1 MTAQRGPAYAAAP
14 SAPGPWTVAA
24 TFIGTVVG
32 AGFASGQE
40 ILSFFTLY
48 GWPGTAGIVLVA
60 AAFAAGGRWWLE
72 LGARTRAPSYREA
85 LALAAGPW
93 AGAVLDGLLVASLF
107 AGVGVMTAGAAAVTA
122 DQLGWSPWT
131 GRLVFAA
138 LCAATVWRGLPG
150 VLAANAVV
158 VPVLVLAVVVVAVH
172 GLSHAAAP
180 LPPPPA
186 EPRLPEA
193 VPLGRTLPPPS
204 PGGAPGRGSPALAPV
219 ATALPAAPAAHWLL
233 AALLYAGFNLLL
245 ALPVLVP
252 LGGVAPPAARRQG
265 SLMGGIGLAGLAM
278 LLHLAMLVHM
288 PAPATREIPVL
299 YLAGGLPGWF
309 RGGVAA
315 VLWTEIFTTA
325 VGSLYGLASRL
336 APPGSGSY
344 RLAVV
349 AAAAAATTVAGAG
362 FAALVRVLYPLMGW
376 LGLGMMAWL
385 LAAPRR

>member
-1 MTAQRGPAYAAAP
+1 MTAYRRPTQAAARP
-14 SAPGPWTVAA
+14 APGPWTVAA

-72 LGARTRAPSYREA
+72 MGARTRAPSYREA
-85 LALAAGPW
+85 LEMAAGPW
-93 AGAVLDGLLVASLF
+93 ASAFLDGLLVTSLF

-122 DQLGWSPWT
+122 DLLGWAPWT

-150 VLAANAVV
+150 VLAANAAV
-158 VPVLVLAVVVVAVH
+158 VPVLVIAVVVVAAHSLVH
-172 GLSHAAAP
+172 S
-180 LPPPPA
+180 PPA
-186 EPRLPEA
+186 TPPHPGGPQLPEA
-193 VPLGRTLPPPS
+193 VPLGWSRA
-204 PGGAPGRGSPALAPV
+204 APGRLASVLAPL
-219 ATALPAAPAAHWLL
+219 ATALPAAPAPHWLL

-252 LGGVAPPAARRQG
+252 LGGVAPPASRRGG
-265 SLMGGIGLAGLAM
+265 SLIGGVGLASLAL

-299 YLAGGLPGWF
+299 YLAGGLPGWI
-309 RGGVAA
+309 RTAVAA

-336 APPGSGSY
+336 APPDSGPY

-349 AAAAAATTVAGAG
+349 GAAAAATTVAGAG
-362 FAALVRVLYPLMGW
+362 FAQLVRVLYPLMGW
-376 LGLGMMAWL
+376 LGLGLMAWL